1 MKYQSIINLKW
12 REDIIEATVDKN
24 LIKDISHAVLPVE
37 VEINISKSNIFN
49 KKIKQ
54 LSRN

>member
-12 REDIIEATVDKN
+12 KEDIIEATVDKN